1 MNRVKR
7 SEKKNRENI
16 FLALIL
22 VAALLIHQWGA
33 SSLAAA
39 KAQYGGLI
47 QARLTQDTL
56 SVEQVKKMRERR
68 DQESERSRYVAWTQ
82 KRDMELTSPDLDR
95 KIRLDQSLFFYG
107 DNEGDFSLLLDN
119 GCSLSA
125 DLAERLFG
133 TAEGVEGEVVQIEN
147 IRYIIERVDSLAS
160 GKGVFKVPEKATMGF
175 NVVNVRG
182 WTSAEALTVEELL
195 WREGVSGKLIIDY
208 DQLMDFFSAIS
219 SIPLWLVLI
228 GLLFLWRKRQKQ
240 EEAQK
245 TTLSWIKKIIRIVCS
260 VGLLFM
266 GYWILGP
273 PICLPAEAI
282 PTRWSNFSFWTLMI
296 ERYQDRY
303 HSFIQLAVY
312 GPDQDFCQYLMKLMM
327 SGVGSAVLMAVGI
340 IQIVKKNALIA
351 INATIERSLLK
362 GADDV
367 IKKISQSNKY

>member
-160 GKGVFKVPEKATMGF
+160 GKGVFKVPEKAIMSF
-175 NVVNVRG
+175 NVVNMFDKPTNNDHR
-182 WTSAEALTVEELL
+182 
-195 WREGVSGKLIIDY
+195 VS
-208 DQLMDFFSAIS
+208 
-219 SIPLWLVLI
+219 
-228 GLLFLWRKRQKQ
+228 
-240 EEAQK
+240 
-245 TTLSWIKKIIRIVCS
+245 
-260 VGLLFM
+260 
-266 GYWILGP
+266 
-273 PICLPAEAI
+273 
-282 PTRWSNFSFWTLMI
+282 
-296 ERYQDRY
+296 
-303 HSFIQLAVY
+303 
-312 GPDQDFCQYLMKLMM
+312 
-327 SGVGSAVLMAVGI
+327 
-340 IQIVKKNALIA
+340 
-351 INATIERSLLK
+351 
-362 GADDV
+362 
-367 IKKISQSNKY
+367 